1 MRKEG
6 QLQRP
11 TPILARGEVRRQS
24 TESPTR
30 PLRMSMT
37 AAKAASRAR
46 VSQACLAGYHKGHN
60 QRHLDN
66 RHGKG
71 EHEGAEWLADAII
84 IFHIV

>member
-1 MRKEG
+1 
-6 QLQRP
+6 
-11 TPILARGEVRRQS
+11 
-24 TESPTR
+24 
-30 PLRMSMT
+30 MT

-46 VSQACLAGYHKGHN
+46 VSQACLAGHHNGHN

-71 EHEGAEWLADAII
+71 EHEGAERLADATI

>member
-1 MRKEG
+1 
-6 QLQRP
+6 
-11 TPILARGEVRRQS
+11 
-24 TESPTR
+24 
-30 PLRMSMT
+30 MSMT

-46 VSQACLAGYHKGHN
+46 VSRACLAGY

-71 EHEGAEWLADAII
+71 EHEDAERLADATI